1 MKNKLLPVILVL
13 AFLNFAADAR
23 QQPELFDYDRNKPI
37 EYEEKSAAE
46 NKNVRQ
52 REIVY
57 ASPKGGMVT
66 ATLLEPRKKKSG
78 KIAAIV
84 YLHGAGANRLQFL
97 PEASKIVETGK
108 FAALLID
115 LPSARPA
122 PWKKS
127 EYDSLESDREMR
139 IQTVVDARRAIDLL
153 ETLPMVDQTRIALVG
168 YSYGAATGGIL
179 AGIEKRLSAIV
190 LMASGGSQI
199 AFWNDEKNAD
209 AINLKK
215 ILKEE
220 RFKKFVATLKPV
232 EQIDYI
238 KNSSAP
244 LLFQFATRDE
254 YANLDSMRKFYEAA
268 SEPKNVKWYDETHRL
283 NAQATADRLRW
294 LKKQLKQTKK

>member
-1 MKNKLLPVILVL
+1 MKHKIFALILFL
-13 AFLNFAADAR
+13 MSLNFAADA
-23 QQPELFDYDRNKPI
+23 QQPELFDYDRNVKI

-46 NKNVRQ
+46 NKNVRR
-52 REIVY
+52 REIIY

-66 ATLLEPRKKKSG
+66 ATLIEPRKPNSE
-78 KIAAIV
+78 KIAAII
-84 YLHGAGANRLQFL
+84 YLHGAGADRTQFA
-97 PEASKIVETGK
+97 PEAAELVKTGK

-127 EYDSLESDREMR
+127 EYDSLEADREMR
-139 IQTVVDARRAIDLL
+139 IQTVIDTRRAIDLL
-153 ETLPMVDQTRIALVG
+153 ETMPQIDKSRIALVG

-179 AGIEKRLSAIV
+179 AGIEKRFRAFV

-199 AFWNDEKNAD
+199 AIWNDEKNPE

-220 RFKKFVATLKPV
+220 RFKKFVETLKPV

-238 KNSSAP
+238 KNGSAP

-254 YANLDSMRKFYEAA
+254 YTSQDSMKKFYAA
-268 SEPKNVKWYDETHRL
+268 ANEPKTIEWYDATHQL
-283 NAQATADRLRW
+283 NAQATAARLEW
-294 LKKQLKQTKK
+294 LKKMLKTPKR